1 MEHPTLLMNEMQ
13 VFARVVEQQSFAGA
27 ARQMGLTTSAVS
39 RSVARLEHQ
48 LGIKLLNRTTR
59 SLSLT
64 DAGAEVHAG
73 CLRLMHEAE
82 QLQSLASQHREQP
95 HGLLRISAPA
105 VFGEMWLA
113 PRIPAYCECW
123 PEVQVQLSI
132 TDDWVDLVAD
142 RIDLAIRIA
151 EPGLITPGLVARPLV
166 PVRYRLVASPAYL
179 EKNAP
184 ITEPRDLLAHR
195 FISLGFGQFKNEIE
209 LTPNASH
216 TGSATRL
223 LVQTPLTIASSW
235 GIACA
240 ATQGL
245 GIGVAADFAVH
256 GVLQTGALVPVL
268 PDWSLTGKYA
278 PRVAHAVYAPT
289 RHVPPKIRAL
299 IDHLL
304 DQGGNHLETS
314 NMLIRR

>member
-113 PRIPAYCECW
+113 PRIPAYCERW
-123 PEVQVQLSI
+123 PEVQVQLSS

-184 ITEPRDLLAHR
+184 ITEPQDLLAHR
-195 FISLGFGQFKNEIE
+195 FISLGLVGWPPS
-209 LTPNASH
+209 LVAGALCARPARLPLAATPLVARPSRWL
-216 TGSATRL
+216 ATRWRRMASL
-223 LVQTPLTIASSW
+223 RMMPLD
-235 GIACA
+235 
-240 ATQGL
+240 
-245 GIGVAADFAVH
+245 ADLDA
-256 GVLQTGALVPVL
+256 
-268 PDWSLTGKYA
+268 
-278 PRVAHAVYAPT
+278 RV
-289 RHVPPKIRAL
+289 
-299 IDHLL
+299 
-304 DQGGNHLETS
+304 
-314 NMLIRR
+314 

>member
-1 MEHPTLLMNEMQ
+1 M
-13 VFARVVEQQSFAGA
+13 
-27 ARQMGLTTSAVS
+27 
-39 RSVARLEHQ
+39 
-48 LGIKLLNRTTR
+48 
-59 SLSLT
+59 
-64 DAGAEVHAG
+64 
-73 CLRLMHEAE
+73 
-82 QLQSLASQHREQP
+82 
-95 HGLLRISAPA
+95 
-105 VFGEMWLA
+105 
-113 PRIPAYCECW
+113 
-123 PEVQVQLSI
+123 
-132 TDDWVDLVAD
+132 
-142 RIDLAIRIA
+142 
-151 EPGLITPGLVARPLV
+151 

-209 LTPNASH
+209 LVPNASH

-304 DQGGNHLETS
+304 DQGGNHLETT